1 MFAAPSGY
9 VALDLETT
17 GLDPGRDRI
26 TEIGAVRFDGEG
38 RELAVFDRLVNPG
51 RPIPLQISQI
61 TGITDADV
69 RGEPPFE
76 ALADELAA
84 FVGESA
90 FVGQNAAFDLTFLA
104 EAGLEFGGPVLDTL
118 RLARILFPEG
128 PGALGDLAAELG
140 IEMPVAHRALADARA
155 TASVFL
161 ALRRRA
167 EALPPGE
174 RASLARIVA
183 LEDPALAR
191 ELGGEALDA
200 EAAFEAPAL
209 PEAWRA
215 PEPLERAEVPRPVT
229 AEEARAALA
238 GAARVL
244 ERFEERPQQ
253 AQMAE
258 AVAEAFADGGHWL
271 IEAGTGVGKSLAYL
285 IPAALHALRNGERV
299 VISTNTIA
307 LQEQLLGKDV
317 PALREILREA
327 GAIAEPEE
335 LRVTQLKGRANYLCA
350 RRWASQQASLDE
362 PEIARLAATLTR
374 WVPHTETG
382 DRSELRLGRDA
393 FGAWPRVCAA
403 DTDCLSAK
411 PRPSFVRDG
420 RCFLQ
425 RARQRAAS
433 AHLVIVNHSLLLAD
447 VTKGSVLPS
456 YDRLIIDEAQNLDGV
471 ATQQFGMQVGPSAVQ
486 AALDAIY
493 RPPAPN
499 RRASGIAA
507 RTGFLIA
514 LDEATS
520 DDLIDAVT
528 AAGERVAAPFT
539 ALQALRGDEYRL
551 RITSAVRS
559 GDEWGAVETGW
570 AALDGALKRVIQRGA
585 GAVPLLREQGRTDEA
600 DEMDIALRQLRDLVG
615 ELEAL
620 VGSSGQETI
629 LWVSGN
635 RDGTSALNSA
645 PLEVAPLL
653 ESALFNPRTD
663 EEGAAKPLRTIVAT
677 SATLMAG
684 GSMAFTAEQMGLAE
698 AATLELGSPFDYE
711 RTTLLAT
718 PAAFPEP
725 NRPGYD
731 AAAADAITKLALASE
746 GRALALFT
754 SHASLQRVAEMAR
767 GALERA
773 GISVL
778 VQGRDGSP
786 RQLTN
791 HLREHSRAIIF
802 GTTSFWEGIDIR
814 GEALSLVV
822 IARLPFP
829 VPTDPIHETRS
840 ETYDDPFRDYS
851 LPLAILRFRQGF
863 GRLIRDREDRGVVA
877 VLDTRV
883 RTRRYG
889 AEFLDAIPVC
899 TRLSADVGTIAA
911 RTREWLAQ

>member
-1 MFAAPSGY
+1 MFGAPRSY

-17 GLDPGRDRI
+17 GLDPSHDRI

-38 RELAVFDRLVNPG
+38 RELAVFERLVNPG
-51 RPIPLQISQI
+51 RPIPLFIAQM

-69 RGEPPFE
+69 RDAPPFA
-76 ALADELAA
+76 ALADDLAA

-90 FVGQNAAFDLTFLA
+90 IVGQNVAFDLNFLA
-104 EAGLEFGGPVLDTL
+104 KAGLEFEGPSLDTL
-118 RLARILFPEG
+118 RFARILFPEG
-128 PGALGDLAAELG
+128 PGALGELAAELG

-167 EALPPGE
+167 EALPAGE
-174 RASLARIVA
+174 RASLARLVA
-183 LEDPALAR
+183 LDEPHLAR
-191 ELGGEALDA
+191 ELGGDEAVAD
-200 EAAFEAPAL
+200 EGWEAPAL
-209 PEAWRA
+209 PEPWKP
-215 PEPLERAEVPRPVT
+215 PEPLERAEVPDPVT
-229 AEEARAALA
+229 AEEVREALA

-253 AQMAE
+253 AEMAE
-258 AVAEAFADGGHWL
+258 AVAGAFADGGQWL

-327 GAIAEPEE
+327 GVIAEPEE
-335 LRVTQLKGRANYLCA
+335 LRVTQLKGRANYLCV
-350 RRWASQQASLDE
+350 RRWANQQASLAE
-362 PEIARLAATLTR
+362 PGIAHLAPTLTR

-382 DRSELRLGRDA
+382 DRSELRLDRDA
-393 FGAWPRVCAA
+393 HAAWPRFSAA
-403 DTDCLSAK
+403 DTDCLSAR

-433 AHLVIVNHSLLLAD
+433 AHLIIVNHSLLLAD

-456 YDRLIIDEAQNLDGV
+456 YDRLIIDEAQNLEGV
-471 ATQQFGMQVGPSAVQ
+471 ATQQFGRQVGPSQVQ

-493 RPPAPN
+493 HPPAPN

-507 RTGFLIA
+507 RTGFLVA
-514 LDEATS
+514 LPQEES
-520 DDLIDAVT
+520 DALIDAVQ
-528 AAGERVAAPFT
+528 AAGERIAAPFN

-559 GDEWGAVETGW
+559 GDEWDLVEAGW
-570 AALDGALKRVIQRGA
+570 AALDGALKRLIQRGG
-585 GAVPLLREQGRTDEA
+585 GAVPLLRDNGRTDEA
-600 DEMDIALRQLRDLVG
+600 DEMDIALRQLRDIVG

-645 PLEVAPLL
+645 PLEVSPLL
-653 ESALFNPRTD
+653 ESALFNPRAGEDGTG
-663 EEGAAKPLRTIVAT
+663 EPLRTVVAT

-698 AATLELGSPFDYE
+698 ADTLQLGSPFDYE
-711 RTTLLAT
+711 RSTLLAT
-718 PAAFPEP
+718 PASFPD
-725 NRPGYD
+725 PGDRAYEE
-731 AAAADAITKLALASE
+731 AAAAAITKLALASE

-754 SHASLQRVAEMAR
+754 SHASLQRVAELSR
-767 GALERA
+767 GALEGE

-786 RQLTN
+786 RQLTS
-791 HLREHSRAIIF
+791 HLREHSRAVIF

-840 ETYDDPFRDYS
+840 ELYDDPFRDYS

-877 VLDTRV
+877 VLDSRV

-889 AEFLDAIPVC
+889 AEFLDAIPDC
-899 TRLSADVGTIAA
+899 TRLTANVGTIAA
-911 RTREWLAQ
+911 RTREWLAR